1 MFGRIAIFKLVFFYE
16 CYFWSSLLEMCL
28 RITFLNYI
36 SSWIYVIQNC
46 IVQILNYFLTVGLN
60 TCLAMYKFQR
70 FKKLTSCSCISMR
83 LWTLKKILI
92 SSEKLLNGTSAK
104 RKWSARRPERVHLPP
119 AQHFIIVSVLV
130 YCRLLS
136 YFPRCLCIKVLL
148 LQNIAIGI
156 PVT

>member
-1 MFGRIAIFKLVFFYE
+1 MLYLKYSTWNVFAYNIFKLY
-16 CYFWSSLLEMCL
+16 
-28 RITFLNYI
+28 IFLN
-36 SSWIYVIQNC
+36 IYVIQNC
-46 IVQILNYFLTVGLN
+46 IVQILNYFLIVGLN
-60 TCLAMYKFQR
+60 TCLAMYKFQSL
-70 FKKLTSCSCISMR
+70 KKLISCSCISMR

-92 SSEKLLNGTSAK
+92 YSEKLMNGTSAK

-136 YFPRCLCIKVLL
+136 YFLHCLCIKVLL